1 MVRIIRVTSPACR
14 WAHVPDR
21 TPTMRCSLQILRQT
35 FGHRCCPQLHH
46 PTLWAVKRVV
56 YWGKFQ
62 PYESESAIL
71 PSLTQCV
78 DCSGGGSSDEYPS
91 CCITRVDRHT
101 AVSHRVAKSLKW
113 SLVRIHS

>member
-1 MVRIIRVTSPACR
+1 MGARFGQNADDALLPSNSPADVWSSLLPPVASPDIMGRETCSVLGG
-14 WAHVPDR
+14 VPA
-21 TPTMRCSLQILRQT
+21 L
-35 FGHRCCPQLHH
+35 
-46 PTLWAVKRVV
+46 VKA
-56 YWGKFQ
+56 Q
-62 PYESESAIL
+62 SC
-71 PSLTQCV
+71 PSLAQCV